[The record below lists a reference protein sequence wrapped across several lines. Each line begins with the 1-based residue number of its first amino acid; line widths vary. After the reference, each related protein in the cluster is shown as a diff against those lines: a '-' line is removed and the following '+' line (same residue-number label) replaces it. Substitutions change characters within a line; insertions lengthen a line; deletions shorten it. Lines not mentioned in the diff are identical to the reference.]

1 MTDITAPSNAIVV
14 DDTPANQ
21 TFLVRLLTQAGYNVQ
36 GASCGQD
43 ALDTIYKID
52 SQIKLAVVDMELPDM
67 SGLQLTMRLRERF
80 PEALII
86 VATMHDQISWIRS
99 AFDAGANIY
108 LIKPHGFMEL
118 FSRLSTSSTEKLC
131 KEGYLVVDQYGPR
144 PFQVTVK
151 S

>member
-1 MTDITAPSNAIVV
+1 MTNLTPTTDALVV

-21 TFLVRLLTQAGYNVQ
+21 TFLVRLLTQAGYNVE
-36 GASCGQD
+36 GAACGQD
-43 ALDTIYKID
+43 ALDSIYKLDATLKI
-52 SQIKLAVVDMELPDM
+52 AVVDMELPDM

-118 FSRLSTSSTEKLC
+118 FSRLASSSATELC
-131 KEGYLVVDQYGPR
+131 EQGHLVVDQYGPR
-144 PFQVTVK
+144 PFQPEV
-151 S
+151 SG